1 MENSEFRLVYL
12 PYCLQLQDDGS
23 YLVLNRRYKPVG
35 ITRTDWIDYEAY
47 PVSMRFKRALSVAQ
61 IRALDCRGRESRDV
75 IYLYDDGSIPTQ
87 SAAAWAAYSA
97 RLARLA
103 GYTVSH

>member
-35 ITRTDWIDYEAY
+35 ITRTDWID
-47 PVSMRFKRALSVAQ
+47 
-61 IRALDCRGRESRDV
+61 
-75 IYLYDDGSIPTQ
+75 
-87 SAAAWAAYSA
+87 
-97 RLARLA
+97 
-103 GYTVSH
+103 